1 MLLIRVLPPPVDPV
15 LVPVPSEVLL
25 LADEVHELGP
35 AFLKSVLSKLE
46 VIALRVAA
54 SVVREPIHVQFVDE
68 RREWLREE
76 VQRLGQELDELLR
89 FPHDERLAVFAPG
102 HDIVRPRVAHDVVR
116 VAGGKGG
123 KGGAVESDGDI
134 CHARAHSRGFREI

>member
-1 MLLIRVLPPPVDPV
+1 MHTEGARVLVRLVFDQDFNTVIQQLIQCGVTLAADRLLSNPFISAFFLHALTLNTRASPPLGDPV

-25 LADEVHELGP
+25 LADEAHELGP
-35 AFLKSVLSKLE
+35 AFLESVLSKLE

-76 VQRLGQELDELLR
+76 VQRLR
-89 FPHDERLAVFAPG
+89 
-102 HDIVRPRVAHDVVR
+102 
-116 VAGGKGG
+116 
-123 KGGAVESDGDI
+123 
-134 CHARAHSRGFREI
+134 